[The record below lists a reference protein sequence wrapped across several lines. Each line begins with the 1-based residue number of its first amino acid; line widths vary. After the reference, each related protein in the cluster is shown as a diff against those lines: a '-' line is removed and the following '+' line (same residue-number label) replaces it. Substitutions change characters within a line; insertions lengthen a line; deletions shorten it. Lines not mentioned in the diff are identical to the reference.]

1 MDFVTPLGRLKHQR
15 ETGLRP
21 VNQRKISK
29 AVRRATSLALLPR
42 THAHPEMLRR
52 PGPWSRRNG

>member
-1 MDFVTPLGRLKHQR
+1 MLDFVTALGRLKHQK

-29 AVRRATSLALLPR
+29 AVRRASALGLLPR

-52 PGPWSRRNG
+52 PGPWQRKA